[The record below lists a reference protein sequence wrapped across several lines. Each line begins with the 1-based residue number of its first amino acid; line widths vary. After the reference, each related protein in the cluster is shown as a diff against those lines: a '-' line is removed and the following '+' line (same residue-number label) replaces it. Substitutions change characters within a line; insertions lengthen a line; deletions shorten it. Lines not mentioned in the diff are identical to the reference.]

1 MLSRIPE
8 HKSDRL
14 ISLQSASVVYD
25 LLTIALG
32 RRGQYEMLSEV
43 QPLSLV
49 DFQAVGGAGGVSAGG
64 AGLPGLHT
72 HTHTHT
78 HTQAVCAL
86 GRAGGPGPA
95 THTHTHTHTHT
106 APLTG
111 SHVPSGPSSN
121 FGFLLCKMGLRLH
134 NAVVEFTCAQFL
146 LVVHKPTGAEFVC
159 KRKRAFLRQF
169 LFQCDFHTDP
179 HSPTCDINFLVKL
192 VLFYIK
198 Y

>member
-1 MLSRIPE
+1 MLE
-8 HKSDRL
+8 E
-14 ISLQSASVVYD
+14 
-25 LLTIALG
+25 LG
-32 RRGQYEMLSEV
+32 Y
-43 QPLSLV
+43 LV
-49 DFQAVGGAGGVSAGG
+49 F
-64 AGLPGLHT
+64 T

-192 VLFYIK
+192 VLFYVK

>member
-95 THTHTHTHTHT
+95 THTHTHTHTLPPSLAAMYPR
-106 APLTG
+106 APHLTLV
-111 SHVPSGPSSN
+111 SFSAKWDSGCTMRWWN
-121 FGFLLCKMGLRLH
+121 
-134 NAVVEFTCAQFL
+134 
-146 LVVHKPTGAEFVC
+146 
-159 KRKRAFLRQF
+159 
-169 LFQCDFHTDP
+169 
-179 HSPTCDINFLVKL
+179 
-192 VLFYIK
+192 
-198 Y
+198 